1 MRTTTTTLQDRLTSS
16 LNLFHRAMSSL
27 RCATSSNN
35 SLAFQLELVS
45 CRLEMVTVLSVL
57 VSAATSLS
65 TSPPPAI
72 AAALAAQSRDELQRC
87 GRVTPQLR
95 KVIKQLQ
102 ACANKWVTLAEASF
116 DADGPS
122 QALLSLQQGVVS
134 SLATWIDMVCLKS
147 PLQGNIYA
155 HTQLQFKPDLDPDHT
170 TIELAGIIQNAKSVA
185 ESFQALATNTS
196 VLARPIS
203 HLHTSCLTE
212 VVAKI
217 TSHPFPYPRF
227 FYQSLQQTKIK
238 LQVTPQSKTSGE
250 PVAVNTSQFLAVKV
264 EGVIK
269 RTGVLDRDR
278 KVAGVVVQLGS
289 SIQLQKPQTDTKTDV
304 TTTNMEQEV
313 EPHNDFFVSQFLVPF
328 PTPGLYTVSIDTLW
342 RDQQGKRWRTGSKST
357 ITVKS
362 FEDRSNNNRSV
373 VR

>member
-1 MRTTTTTLQDRLTSS
+1 
-16 LNLFHRAMSSL
+16 
-27 RCATSSNN
+27 
-35 SLAFQLELVS
+35 
-45 CRLEMVTVLSVL
+45 
-57 VSAATSLS
+57 
-65 TSPPPAI
+65 
-72 AAALAAQSRDELQRC
+72 
-87 GRVTPQLR
+87 VTPQLR
-95 KVIKQLQ
+95 KVIQQLQ
-102 ACANKWVTLAEASF
+102 ACANKWVALAEASF
-116 DADGPS
+116 DADSPS
-122 QALLSLQQGVVS
+122 QALLSLQQESVS

-155 HTQLQFKPDLDPDHT
+155 HTQLEFKPDLDSEHT
-170 TIELAGIIQNAKSVA
+170 TIELAGIIQNSKSVA
-185 ESFQALATNTS
+185 ESFQALEANTS
-196 VLARPIS
+196 PLARPIS

-238 LQVTPQSKTSGE
+238 LQVKAGTPPSKTSGD
-250 PVAVNTSQFLAVKV
+250 PVAIKTSEFLAVKV

-278 KVAGVVVQLGS
+278 KVAAVVVQLGS
-289 SIQLQKPQTDTKTDV
+289 SIQLQKPQTDSKNDV
-304 TTTNMEQEV
+304 TSTNMEQEV

-328 PTPGLYTVSIDTLW
+328 PTPGLYNVSIDTLW

-362 FEDRSNNNRSV
+362 FDDRSNNNRSV
-373 VR
+373 VRS